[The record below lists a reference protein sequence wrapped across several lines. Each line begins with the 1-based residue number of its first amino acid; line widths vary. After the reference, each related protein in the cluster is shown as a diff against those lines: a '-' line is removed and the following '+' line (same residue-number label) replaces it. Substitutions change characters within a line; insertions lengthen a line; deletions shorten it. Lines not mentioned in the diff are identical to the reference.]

1 MNDRGMLIKLLNEA
15 IERRVNNAL
24 RQRNLTLVQV
34 WILRSLNQK
43 ADKTY
48 TFKELESILN
58 VAQSTCA
65 GIINRLAA
73 KEFVECFTKPN
84 DKRIKLVHLTEAGEK
99 YVRDVEQEIE
109 ELNDILYSGVSP
121 EELDTLFSLLQK
133 LYDNIK

>member
-1 MNDRGMLIKLLNEA
+1 MFSALFPIIALSLTTAYCKRNFSNQG
-15 IERRVNNAL
+15 RVL
-24 RQRNLTLVQV
+24 WYKHNLCFK
-34 WILRSLNQK
+34 N
-43 ADKTY
+43 
-48 TFKELESILN
+48 KELESILN